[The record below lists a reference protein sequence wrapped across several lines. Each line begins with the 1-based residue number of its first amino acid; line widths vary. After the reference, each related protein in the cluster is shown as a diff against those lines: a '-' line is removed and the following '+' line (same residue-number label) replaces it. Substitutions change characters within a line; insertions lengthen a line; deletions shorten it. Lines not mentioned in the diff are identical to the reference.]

1 MGHQF
6 SLDIL
11 KFSQRGCF
19 KRSLCLHQYANGSKK
34 LWHRIEWRGGTNLEK
49 TVITKNEEKRKRK
62 NNMKQLE
69 IVLTLRK
76 EGKRNKMTDRDR
88 NEE

>member
-1 MGHQF
+1 M
-6 SLDIL
+6 
-11 KFSQRGCF
+11 
-19 KRSLCLHQYANGSKK
+19 
-34 LWHRIEWRGGTNLEK
+34 WHRIEWRGGTNLEK
-49 TVITKNEEKRKRK
+49 IVITKNEEKRKRK